1 MRVGN
6 SFSSNNCSTNMSST
20 NEEFLP
26 ELSEKTQTTTEGL
39 PLISPEHLKYPWDR
53 LEVEDDETFRLFR
66 IYLEYGPAREGSY
79 ERLSRR
85 TGVPE
90 HRLRKI
96 SDENGWYVRGEA
108 YQDYIK
114 TILDSY
120 SDEQRRAREFS
131 ITDDIESLLQHSI
144 GLLRSQIVDEKEAAT
159 SEDLLKRIK
168 LLTQSRKDLKSGR
181 KQEQQKRAAP
191 RNIMMVGTM
200 NVSGGQPVE
209 EIDIQDVEIEEE
221 ES

>member
-1 MRVGN
+1 
-6 SFSSNNCSTNMSST
+6 MSST

-53 LEVEDDETFRLFR
+53 LEVEDDETYQLFR

-96 SDENGWYVRGEA
+96 SDENGWYTRGEA

-120 SDEQRRAREFS
+120 SDEQRRAREFKIS
-131 ITDDIESLLQHSI
+131 DDIETLIQFSI
-144 GLLRSQIVDEKEAAT
+144 GALRAQMVEEGSAAAT
-159 SEDLLKRIK
+159 SDDWIKRINLMTK
-168 LLTQSRKDLKSGR
+168 SRKDMTSGR

>member
-1 MRVGN
+1 MN
-6 SFSSNNCSTNMSST
+6 SR
-20 NEEFLP
+20 NETYLP
-26 ELSEKTQTTTEGL
+26 ELPEKTTTEGL
-39 PLISPEHLKYPWDR
+39 PLISPDHLKYPWDR
-53 LEVEDDETFRLFR
+53 LEVEDDEHYNLFR
-66 IYLEYGPAREGSY
+66 IYLDYGPAREGSY
-79 ERLSRR
+79 ERMSRR

-96 SDENGWYVRGEA
+96 ADENQWYMRGEA

-120 SDEQRRAREFS
+120 SDEQRRAREYQIS
-131 ITDDIESLLQHSI
+131 DDIETLLQFATGRLKTQMIEEGS
-144 GLLRSQIVDEKEAAT
+144 DAAT
-159 SEDLLKRIK
+159 VDDWLKRVNAMTK
-168 LLTQSRKDLKSGR
+168 SRKEMKSGR
-181 KQEQQKRAAP
+181 KQEQQKQAAP

-200 NVSGGQPVE
+200 NVGQGQPVE